1 MSARVKPSRISKPG
15 PSKLRNSLKKSN
27 AAGYAKRHS
36 QKSSNKGKAVSFD
49 DVYEYAPSKVRR
61 AKIGLELDRE
71 EATDRHNYA
80 SDDDVDLGGM
90 GQDGREG
97 LRARLLGE
105 NADDEQVDSGDD
117 EEIESDDAFE
127 ESDEEKYAGFDFSS
141 MRRKATGT
149 SSKKNIR
156 KLPKTLPDVDLN
168 EDSDDVV
175 SDAAS
180 TDKLEE
186 DEDEEMEDGDAENFF
201 DILEVFDGKAD
212 AEDDAPA
219 KQTAEKTKD
228 PMSDASGEASESEDD
243 QMSEDD
249 HGEEEDAV
257 SASEDEASPE
267 ALAELES
274 FLSRLDPAEDKKRKS
289 NDVSATQSIPKKRR
303 LMQERTEAGDEGEFG
318 VSAGGS
324 RALKLDD
331 LLAPLASSSTLTTL
345 KKSMKPLTS
354 TSNKTK
360 TLSAP
365 LPQRAQERLDRE
377 AAYEQTK
384 EEVDKWSAT
393 MKHIKQ
399 AEHLSFP
406 LQAQPEGRVSNLELA
421 AKFKPSNE
429 LESAVDNLLKSAQL
443 RDQDIA
449 GTEAL
454 KMAHLSVEEVAARR
468 AELRMMRELAFRA
481 DKKAKRIAKIKSKA
495 YRRIRKKQR
504 ERLGGEEGD
513 VDVDVEDA
521 GAQLKAEVERAR
533 ERATLRHKTTGKWA
547 KAMQGRG
554 ELDVDQRQAIGEM
567 LERGE
572 KLRRRIQ
579 GEISGDESEE
589 SESDDEAQDIETI
602 KQGAFEELAML
613 NASEALSA
621 DVKSKSVFNMKFM
634 RDAAARQTREA
645 DAAADDFL
653 KEMGGVEQGSDDDAS
668 GDGLGAMTEGPSVQR
683 VGGRVI
689 YHPGTNP
696 YAKPVGSH
704 ASETSSVT
712 LQSADLVQDSPK
724 SLNSISSPRVS
735 APAQESNPWLVTSS
749 SSGTSRKRSE
759 VLVQKGSDAL
769 AKSTNKLKKRIA
781 KGGEEK
787 ERIQNDAV
795 LEIDANNVL
804 TVLEPASTPAVI
816 KTKHELKGTGKGKEK
831 PKNDSIAVQISPAD
845 ADDSDGHSEVDEQER
860 TLERK
865 RQGGKGK
872 GVAAFKQ
879 RELVSLAFAGDNVVQ
894 AFEDLKQTE
903 IEADAPREVDTT
915 LPGWGSWGGTG
926 TKKLPPRPNLIKK
939 IAGVDPSSRADYK
952 KAHVIISERRDKKAA
967 KYLVK
972 ELPYPYTSHA
982 QYARSMDIPIGAEWN
997 TRVGF
1002 QRGTLPRVVKKMGT
1016 VIEPLVKPS

>member
-1 MSARVKPSRISKPG
+1 MSARVKSSTISKPG
-15 PSKLRNSLKKSN
+15 PSKLKNSLKKSN

-36 QKSSNKGKAVSFD
+36 QKSSHKGKATVSFD

-80 SDDDVDLGGM
+80 SDDGIDLGGM
-90 GQDGREG
+90 GQEGREG

-105 NADDEQVDSGDD
+105 NADDEKVDSEDD

-141 MRRKATGT
+141 MRSKAAGT
-149 SSKKNIR
+149 SSKKNVQ
-156 KLPKTLPDVDLN
+156 KLPKSLPDIDLN

-180 TDKLEE
+180 ADKLGEG
-186 DEDEEMEDGDAENFF
+186 DDEEMEDGDAEDFF

-212 AEDDAPA
+212 ADDDVAA
-219 KQTAEKTKD
+219 RQATEKIKD
-228 PMSDASGEASESEDD
+228 PLSNVSGEASESEDVR
-243 QMSEDD
+243 MSEDD
-249 HGEEEDAV
+249 HGEEEDVV
-257 SASEDEASPE
+257 SPSENEASPE
-267 ALAELES
+267 ALAELEN
-274 FLSRLDPAEDKKRKS
+274 FLSKLDPAEDKKRKS
-289 NDVSATQSIPKKRR
+289 NDVSAIQSVPKKRR
-303 LMQERTEAGDEGEFG
+303 LMQERTEAGNEGEFG
-318 VSAGGS
+318 VSVGGS
-324 RALKLDD
+324 TALKLDD
-331 LLAPLASSSTLTTL
+331 LLAPLASSSALTTL
-345 KKSMKPLTS
+345 KKSMKVLTS

-406 LQAQPEGRVSNLELA
+406 LQSQPEGRVSNLELA

-481 DKKAKRIAKIKSKA
+481 DQKAKRIAKIKSKA
-495 YRRIRKKQR
+495 YRRIRKKQK
-504 ERLGGEEGD
+504 ERLGDEEGD
-513 VDVDVEDA
+513 VDVEDA
-521 GAQLKAEVERAR
+521 EARLKVEVERAR
-533 ERATLRHKTTGKWA
+533 ERATLRHKATGKWA

-579 GEISGDESEE
+579 GEMSGDESEE
-589 SESDDEAQDIETI
+589 SESDDEEQDVETI
-602 KQGAFEELAML
+602 KQGAFEELAAL
-613 NASEALSA
+613 NASEVLPA

-634 RDAAARQTREA
+634 RDAAARQSREA

-653 KEMGGVEQGSDDDAS
+653 KEMGGLEQESDNDPS
-668 GDGLGAMTEGPSVQR
+668 GDGTVTEGPLIQR

-689 YHPGTNP
+689 YHPGTSSHT
-696 YAKPVGSH
+696 KPVGSH

-724 SLNSISSPRVS
+724 SLNIISSPRVS
-735 APAQESNPWLVTSS
+735 TPTQESNPWLVTSS
-749 SSGTSRKRSE
+749 SSGPSRKRSE

-781 KGGEEK
+781 KGEEEK
-787 ERIQNDAV
+787 ERIRDDAV

-804 TVLEPASTPAVI
+804 TVLEPAPTPAVI
-816 KTKHELKGTGKGKEK
+816 NAKHELKRSGTDK
-831 PKNDSIAVQISPAD
+831 PKNDSVAVQILPAD

-872 GVAAFKQ
+872 GVTAFKQ

-894 AFEDLKQTE
+894 AFEDLKQAE
-903 IEADAPREVDTT
+903 VEADAPREVDTT

-952 KAHVIISERRDKKAA
+952 KAHVIISEKRDKKAA

>member
-1 MSARVKPSRISKPG
+1 
-15 PSKLRNSLKKSN
+15 RNSLKKSN

-36 QKSSNKGKAVSFD
+36 QKSSNKGKATVSFD

-80 SDDDVDLGGM
+80 SDDDIDLGAM
-90 GQDGREG
+90 GQEGRAG

-141 MRRKATGT
+141 MRRKTAGT
-149 SSKKNIR
+149 SSKNAL
-156 KLPKTLPDVDLN
+156 KLPKSLPDVDLN
-168 EDSDDVV
+168 EDSDNVV
-175 SDAAS
+175 SDAVS
-180 TDKLEE
+180 MDDPEE

-212 AEDDAPA
+212 ADDDTPA
-219 KQTAEKTKD
+219 KKTMEKIKD
-228 PMSDASGEASESEDD
+228 PMSNVSGEDSESEVDR
-243 QMSEDD
+243 MSEDD

-274 FLSRLDPAEDKKRKS
+274 FLSKLDAAEDKKRKS
-289 NDVSATQSIPKKRR
+289 NDVSATESIPKKRR

-318 VSAGGS
+318 VSAGS

-345 KKSMKPLTS
+345 KKSMKALTS
-354 TSNKTK
+354 ASNKTK

-399 AEHLSFP
+399 AIINLIHQIYFAEHLSFP
-406 LQAQPEGRVSNLELA
+406 LQAQPEGRVSNMELA

-454 KMAHLSVEEVAARR
+454 KMAHLSAEEVATRR

-481 DKKAKRIAKIKSKA
+481 DKKAKRIAKIKSKT

-547 KAMQGRG
+547 KAMQERG

-579 GEISGDESEE
+579 GEMSGDESEE
-589 SESDDEAQDIETI
+589 SESDDEEQDVETI

-613 NASEALSA
+613 NASEVLST
-621 DVKSKSVFNMKFM
+621 DIKSKSVFNMKFM
-634 RDAAARQTREA
+634 RDAAARQIREA

-668 GDGLGAMTEGPSVQR
+668 GDATVTEGPSVQR

-689 YHPGTNP
+689 YHPGTSHH
-696 YAKPVGSH
+696 AKPVGSH

-724 SLNSISSPRVS
+724 SVDAISSPRIS
-735 APAQESNPWLVTSS
+735 TPAQESNPWLVTSS

-787 ERIQNDAV
+787 ERIRDDAV

-804 TVLEPASTPAVI
+804 TSSTPGVI
-816 KTKHELKGTGKGKEK
+816 NTKHKLKGTGKGKEK
-831 PKNDSIAVQISPAD
+831 SMDDSIAVHISPAD

-939 IAGVDPSSRADYK
+939 IAGIDPSSRADYK
-952 KAHVIISERRDKKAA
+952 KAHVIVSERRDKKAA

-1016 VIEPLVKPS
+1016 VIEPLLKPS

>member
-1 MSARVKPSRISKPG
+1 
-15 PSKLRNSLKKSN
+15 
-27 AAGYAKRHS
+27 
-36 QKSSNKGKAVSFD
+36 
-49 DVYEYAPSKVRR
+49 
-61 AKIGLELDRE
+61 
-71 EATDRHNYA
+71 
-80 SDDDVDLGGM
+80 
-90 GQDGREG
+90 
-97 LRARLLGE
+97 
-105 NADDEQVDSGDD
+105 
-117 EEIESDDAFE
+117 
-127 ESDEEKYAGFDFSS
+127 
-141 MRRKATGT
+141 
-149 SSKKNIR
+149 
-156 KLPKTLPDVDLN
+156 
-168 EDSDDVV
+168 
-175 SDAAS
+175 
-180 TDKLEE
+180 
-186 DEDEEMEDGDAENFF
+186 
-201 DILEVFDGKAD
+201 
-212 AEDDAPA
+212 
-219 KQTAEKTKD
+219 
-228 PMSDASGEASESEDD
+228 
-243 QMSEDD
+243 
-249 HGEEEDAV
+249 
-257 SASEDEASPE
+257 
-267 ALAELES
+267 
-274 FLSRLDPAEDKKRKS
+274 
-289 NDVSATQSIPKKRR
+289 
-303 LMQERTEAGDEGEFG
+303 
-318 VSAGGS
+318 
-324 RALKLDD
+324 
-331 LLAPLASSSTLTTL
+331 
-345 KKSMKPLTS
+345 
-354 TSNKTK
+354 
-360 TLSAP
+360 
-365 LPQRAQERLDRE
+365 
-377 AAYEQTK
+377 
-384 EEVDKWSAT
+384 
-393 MKHIKQ
+393 
-399 AEHLSFP
+399 
-406 LQAQPEGRVSNLELA
+406 
-421 AKFKPSNE
+421 
-429 LESAVDNLLKSAQL
+429 
-443 RDQDIA
+443 
-449 GTEAL
+449 
-454 KMAHLSVEEVAARR
+454 
-468 AELRMMRELAFRA
+468 MMRELAFRA
-481 DKKAKRIAKIKSKA
+481 DKKAKRIAKIKSKT

-547 KAMQGRG
+547 KAMQERG

-579 GEISGDESEE
+579 GEMSGDESEE
-589 SESDDEAQDIETI
+589 SESDDEEQDVETI
-602 KQGAFEELAML
+602 KQDAFEELAML
-613 NASEALSA
+613 NASEVLST
-621 DVKSKSVFNMKFM
+621 DIKSKSVFNMKFM
-634 RDAAARQTREA
+634 RDAAARQIREA

-668 GDGLGAMTEGPSVQR
+668 GDATVTEGPSVQR

-689 YHPGTNP
+689 YHPGTSHH
-696 YAKPVGSH
+696 AKPVGSH

-724 SLNSISSPRVS
+724 SVDAISSPRVS
-735 APAQESNPWLVTSS
+735 TPAQESNPWLVTS

-787 ERIQNDAV
+787 ERIRDDAV
-795 LEIDANNVL
+795 LEIDTNNVL
-804 TVLEPASTPAVI
+804 TVLEPASTPGAI
-816 KTKHELKGTGKGKEK
+816 NTKHELKGTGKGKEK
-831 PKNDSIAVQISPAD
+831 SKDDSIAVQISPAD

-952 KAHVIISERRDKKAA
+952 KAHVIVSERRDKKAA

-1016 VIEPLVKPS
+1016 VIEPLLKPS

>member
-1 MSARVKPSRISKPG
+1 MSARVRSSRISKSG

-36 QKSSNKGKAVSFD
+36 QKSSHKGKATVSFD

-80 SDDDVDLGGM
+80 SEDDIDLGGM
-90 GQDGREG
+90 GQEGREG

-117 EEIESDDAFE
+117 EEIKSDDAFE

-141 MRRKATGT
+141 KRSKAAGT
-149 SSKKNIR
+149 PSKRNAR
-156 KLPKTLPDVDLN
+156 KLPKILPEVDLN

-175 SDAAS
+175 SDAVS
-180 TDKLEE
+180 PDKLEE

-201 DILEVFDGKAD
+201 DILEVFDGKTD
-212 AEDDAPA
+212 AEDDVPTKQATEKAKAPV
-219 KQTAEKTKD
+219 
-228 PMSDASGEASESEDD
+228 SNVSGKASESEDNR
-243 QMSEDD
+243 MSEDEHD
-249 HGEEEDAV
+249 EEEDAI
-257 SASEDEASPE
+257 SASEDETSPE

-274 FLSRLDPAEDKKRKS
+274 FLSKLDPAEDKKRKS
-289 NDVSATQSIPKKRR
+289 NDVSATHSVPKKRR
-303 LMQERTEAGDEGEFG
+303 LMQERTEAGAEGEFG

-324 RALKLDD
+324 RALELDD
-331 LLAPLASSSTLTTL
+331 LLAPLTSSSALTAL
-345 KKSMKPLTS
+345 KKSTKALTS

-406 LQAQPEGRVSNLELA
+406 LQTQSEGRVSNLELA

-429 LESAVDNLLKSAQL
+429 LESAVDNLLKAAQL

-504 ERLGGEEGD
+504 ERLGGEDGD
-513 VDVDVEDA
+513 EDEDVEDA
-521 GAQLKAEVERAR
+521 GARLKADVERAR

-547 KAMQGRG
+547 KAMQGREG
-554 ELDVDQRQAIGEM
+554 LDVDQRQAIGEM

-579 GEISGDESEE
+579 GEMSDDESEE
-589 SESDDEAQDIETI
+589 SESDDEEQDVETI

-613 NASEALSA
+613 NASEDGPSA

-645 DAAADDFL
+645 DAAANDFL

-668 GDGLGAMTEGPSVQR
+668 GDGTVTEGPSVQR

-689 YHPGTNP
+689 YHPDTSA

-712 LQSADLVQDSPK
+712 LQSADLVQDSPT
-724 SLNSISSPRVS
+724 SLNAISSPRVS
-735 APAQESNPWLVTSS
+735 TPVHESNPWLVASS
-749 SSGTSRKRSE
+749 SSGPSRKRSE

-769 AKSTNKLKKRIA
+769 AKSTNKLKKRVTKA
-781 KGGEEK
+781 GEEQ
-787 ERIQNDAV
+787 ERIRDDAV
-795 LEIDANNVL
+795 LEIDASN
-804 TVLEPASTPAVI
+804 
-816 KTKHELKGTGKGKEK
+816 GKEKEK
-831 PKNDSIAVQISPAD
+831 PKNDSVAVQISPAD
-845 ADDSDGHSEVDEQER
+845 ADDSDGHSEVEEQEHV
-860 TLERK
+860 LEKK
-865 RQGGKGK
+865 RQGSKGK
-872 GVAAFKQ
+872 GVTAFKQ

-903 IEADAPREVDTT
+903 IEADAPREVDIT

-939 IAGVDPSSRADYK
+939 IAGIDPSSRADYK

-972 ELPYPYTSHA
+972 DLPYPYTSHA
-982 QYARSMDIPIGAEWN
+982 QYARSMDTPIGAEWN

>member
-1 MSARVKPSRISKPG
+1 
-15 PSKLRNSLKKSN
+15 
-27 AAGYAKRHS
+27 
-36 QKSSNKGKAVSFD
+36 
-49 DVYEYAPSKVRR
+49 
-61 AKIGLELDRE
+61 
-71 EATDRHNYA
+71 
-80 SDDDVDLGGM
+80 
-90 GQDGREG
+90 
-97 LRARLLGE
+97 
-105 NADDEQVDSGDD
+105 
-117 EEIESDDAFE
+117 
-127 ESDEEKYAGFDFSS
+127 
-141 MRRKATGT
+141 
-149 SSKKNIR
+149 
-156 KLPKTLPDVDLN
+156 
-168 EDSDDVV
+168 
-175 SDAAS
+175 
-180 TDKLEE
+180 
-186 DEDEEMEDGDAENFF
+186 
-201 DILEVFDGKAD
+201 
-212 AEDDAPA
+212 
-219 KQTAEKTKD
+219 
-228 PMSDASGEASESEDD
+228 
-243 QMSEDD
+243 
-249 HGEEEDAV
+249 
-257 SASEDEASPE
+257 
-267 ALAELES
+267 
-274 FLSRLDPAEDKKRKS
+274 
-289 NDVSATQSIPKKRR
+289 
-303 LMQERTEAGDEGEFG
+303 
-318 VSAGGS
+318 
-324 RALKLDD
+324 
-331 LLAPLASSSTLTTL
+331 
-345 KKSMKPLTS
+345 
-354 TSNKTK
+354 
-360 TLSAP
+360 
-365 LPQRAQERLDRE
+365 
-377 AAYEQTK
+377 
-384 EEVDKWSAT
+384 

-406 LQAQPEGRVSNLELA
+406 LQAQPEGRVSNMELA

-454 KMAHLSVEEVAARR
+454 KMAHLSAEEVATRR

-481 DKKAKRIAKIKSKA
+481 DKKAKRIAKIKSKT

-547 KAMQGRG
+547 KAMQERG

-579 GEISGDESEE
+579 GEMSGDESEE
-589 SESDDEAQDIETI
+589 SESDDEEQDVETI
-602 KQGAFEELAML
+602 KQDAFEELAML
-613 NASEALSA
+613 NASEVLST
-621 DVKSKSVFNMKFM
+621 DIKSKSVFNMKFM
-634 RDAAARQTREA
+634 RDAAARQIREA

-668 GDGLGAMTEGPSVQR
+668 GDATVTEGPSVQR

-689 YHPGTNP
+689 YHPGTSHH
-696 YAKPVGSH
+696 AKPVGSH

-724 SLNSISSPRVS
+724 SVDAISSPRVS
-735 APAQESNPWLVTSS
+735 TPAQESNPWLVTS

-787 ERIQNDAV
+787 ERIRDDAV
-795 LEIDANNVL
+795 LEIDTNNVL
-804 TVLEPASTPAVI
+804 TVLEPASTPGAI
-816 KTKHELKGTGKGKEK
+816 NTKHELKGTGKGKEK
-831 PKNDSIAVQISPAD
+831 SKDDSIAVQISPAD

-952 KAHVIISERRDKKAA
+952 KAHVIVSERRDKKAA

-1016 VIEPLVKPS
+1016 VIEPLLKPS

>member
-1 MSARVKPSRISKPG
+1 MSARVKSSRISKPG
-15 PSKLRNSLKKSN
+15 TSKLRTSLKKSN

-36 QKSSNKGKAVSFD
+36 QKSSGKAAVAFD

-80 SDDDVDLGGM
+80 SDDGVDLGGM
-90 GQDGREG
+90 GQEGREG

-105 NADDEQVDSGDD
+105 NADDERVDSGDD
-117 EEIESDDAFE
+117 EEIDSDDAFE

-141 MRRKATGT
+141 KRSKTAGI
-149 SSKKNIR
+149 SSKKNAR
-156 KLPKTLPDVDLN
+156 KLPQSLPEVDLN
-168 EDSDDVV
+168 EDSDDAV
-175 SDAAS
+175 SDAVSA
-180 TDKLEE
+180 DILDE
-186 DEDEEMEDGDAENFF
+186 DEDEEMEDGDADTFF
-201 DILEVFDGKAD
+201 DVLEVFDGKAD

-219 KQTAEKTKD
+219 KQAAEKTKA
-228 PMSDASGEASESEDD
+228 PVSDVSDEASELEDD
-243 QMSEDD
+243 KMSEDEQD
-249 HGEEEDAV
+249 DQDEEEDAI

-274 FLSRLDPAEDKKRKS
+274 FLSKLDPAEDKKRKS
-289 NDVSATQSIPKKRR
+289 NDISATQSVLKKRR
-303 LMQERTEAGDEGEFG
+303 LMQERTEAGAEGEFG

-331 LLAPLASSSTLTTL
+331 LLAPLASSSALTAL
-345 KKSMKPLTS
+345 KKSTKALTS
-354 TSNKTK
+354 TSSKTK

-481 DKKAKRIAKIKSKA
+481 DRKAKRIAKIKSKA

-513 VDVDVEDA
+513 EDEDVEDA
-521 GAQLKAEVERAR
+521 GARLKAEVERAR

-547 KAMQGRG
+547 KAMQGREG
-554 ELDVDQRQAIGEM
+554 LDVDQRQAIGEM

-579 GEISGDESEE
+579 GEMSGDESED
-589 SESDDEAQDIETI
+589 SESDDEEQDVETI
-602 KQGAFEELAML
+602 KRGAFEELAML
-613 NASEALSA
+613 NASEDATSA

-634 RDAAARQTREA
+634 RDAAARQILEA

-668 GDGLGAMTEGPSVQR
+668 GDGTVTEGPLVQR
-683 VGGRVI
+683 VGGRVT
-689 YHPGTNP
+689 YHPGTSAH
-696 YAKPVGSH
+696 AKPAGSH

-712 LQSADLVQDSPK
+712 LQSADLVQDDR
-724 SLNSISSPRVS
+724 NSSNAISSPRVS
-735 APAQESNPWLVTSS
+735 TPVQEINPWLVASS
-749 SSGTSRKRSE
+749 SSGPSRKRSE

-769 AKSTNKLKKRIA
+769 AKSTNKLKKRTA
-781 KGGEEK
+781 KGGEEQ
-787 ERIQNDAV
+787 ERIRDDAV
-795 LEIDANNVL
+795 LEIDTSNVL
-804 TVLEPASTPAVI
+804 TEPTSAPAIVN
-816 KTKHELKGTGKGKEK
+816 TKRAPKGKGKEK
-831 PKNDSIAVQISPAD
+831 PKNGGVIAQLSPDD
-845 ADDSDGHSEVDEQER
+845 ADESDGHSEVDEQER
-860 TLERK
+860 TLERR

-872 GVAAFKQ
+872 GVTAFKQ

-894 AFEDLKQTE
+894 TFEDLKQVE

-1016 VIEPLVKPS
+1016 IIEPLVKPS

>member
-1 MSARVKPSRISKPG
+1 MSARVKSSRTSKPG
-15 PSKLRNSLKKSN
+15 PSKLRDSLKRSN
-27 AAGYAKRHS
+27 AAGYAKRHL
-36 QKSSNKGKAVSFD
+36 QKSSNKGKATVSFD

-80 SDDDVDLGGM
+80 SDDDIDLGGM
-90 GQDGREG
+90 GQEGREG

-127 ESDEEKYAGFDFSS
+127 ESDDEKYAGFDFSS
-141 MRRKATGT
+141 VRRKAVGT
-149 SSKKNIR
+149 SSKKNVR
-156 KLPKTLPDVDLN
+156 KLPKSLPDVDLN
-168 EDSDDVV
+168 EDSDDAV

-180 TDKLEE
+180 SDKLEE
-186 DEDEEMEDGDAENFF
+186 DEDEEMEDGDADNFF
-201 DILEVFDGKAD
+201 DVLEVFDGKAD

-219 KQTAEKTKD
+219 RQITEKVD
-228 PMSDASGEASESEDD
+228 VSGEASESEDD

-274 FLSRLDPAEDKKRKS
+274 FLSKLDPAEDKKRKS
-289 NDVSATQSIPKKRR
+289 NDISRR

-318 VSAGGS
+318 VASGGS

-331 LLAPLASSSTLTTL
+331 LLAPLASSSTLATL

-421 AKFKPSNE
+421 AKFKVTSNE

-454 KMAHLSVEEVAARR
+454 KMAHLSVEEVATRR

-504 ERLGGEEGD
+504 ERLGGEEED

-521 GAQLKAEVERAR
+521 EAQLKAEVERAR
-533 ERATLRHKTTGKWA
+533 ERVTLRHKTTGKWA

-579 GEISGDESEE
+579 GEMSGDESEE
-589 SESDDEAQDIETI
+589 SESDDEEQDVETI

-613 NASEALSA
+613 NASEVLSA
-621 DVKSKSVFNMKFM
+621 DIKSKSVFNMKFM

-668 GDGLGAMTEGPSVQR
+668 GDGIVTEGPSVQR

-696 YAKPVGSH
+696 HAKPVGSH

-724 SLNSISSPRVS
+724 SLNVISSPRVS
-735 APAQESNPWLVTSS
+735 SPAQESNPWLVTSS
-749 SSGTSRKRSE
+749 SSGTSRKRNE

-787 ERIQNDAV
+787 ERIRDDAV

-804 TVLEPASTPAVI
+804 TVLEPTSTPAVI
-816 KTKHELKGTGKGKEK
+816 NTKHELKGTGKGKGKEI
-831 PKNDSIAVQISPAD
+831 PKNDNIAVQISPAG
-845 ADDSDGHSEVDEQER
+845 ADDSDGHSEVDEQEHN
-860 TLERK
+860 LERK

-982 QYARSMDIPIGAEWN
+982 QYARSMDIPVGAEWN

>member
-1 MSARVKPSRISKPG
+1 MSARVKSSRISKPG

-36 QKSSNKGKAVSFD
+36 QKSSHKGKATVSFD

-71 EATDRHNYA
+71 EATDRHAYA
-80 SDDDVDLGGM
+80 SDDDIDLGGM
-90 GQDGREG
+90 GKEGREG

-127 ESDEEKYAGFDFSS
+127 ESDEEKFAGFDFSS
-141 MRRKATGT
+141 KRSKAAGT
-149 SSKKNIR
+149 SSKKNVR
-156 KLPKTLPDVDLN
+156 KLPKSLPEVDLN

-180 TDKLEE
+180 SDKLEE
-186 DEDEEMEDGDAENFF
+186 DEDEEIEDGDAENFF
-201 DILEVFDGKAD
+201 DVLEVFDGKAD
-212 AEDDAPA
+212 AEDDTPV
-219 KQTAEKTKD
+219 KQDTEKIKA
-228 PMSDASGEASESEDD
+228 SVSNVSGEASELEDD
-243 QMSEDD
+243 RMSEDD
-249 HGEEEDAV
+249 HDEEEDAA
-257 SASEDEASPE
+257 SASEGEASSE

-274 FLSRLDPAEDKKRKS
+274 FLSKLDPAEDKKRKS
-289 NDVSATQSIPKKRR
+289 NDVSAAQSVPKKRR
-303 LMQERTEAGDEGEFG
+303 LMQERTEAGAEGEFG

-331 LLAPLASSSTLTTL
+331 LLAPLASSSALITL
-345 KKSMKPLTS
+345 KKSMKALTS

-393 MKHIKQ
+393 MKRIKQ

-454 KMAHLSVEEVAARR
+454 KMAHLSVEEVATRR

-547 KAMQGRG
+547 KAMQGRD

-579 GEISGDESEE
+579 GEMSGDESEE
-589 SESDDEAQDIETI
+589 SESDVEEQDVETI

-613 NASEALSA
+613 NASEVLSA

-668 GDGLGAMTEGPSVQR
+668 GDGTVTEGPSVQR

-689 YHPGTNP
+689 YHPGKSAH
-696 YAKPVGSH
+696 AKPLGSG

-724 SLNSISSPRVS
+724 SLNAISSPIVS
-735 APAQESNPWLVTSS
+735 TPAQESNPWLVTSS
-749 SSGTSRKRSE
+749 SSGPSRKRSE

-781 KGGEEK
+781 KGGQEQ
-787 ERIQNDAV
+787 ERIRDDAV
-795 LEIDANNVL
+795 LEIDSSNVL
-804 TVLEPASTPAVI
+804 TILEPTSTPAVI
-816 KTKHELKGTGKGKEK
+816 NTKHERKGTGKGKER
-831 PKNDSIAVQISPAD
+831 PKNDSVAVQISPAD
-845 ADDSDGHSEVDEQER
+845 ADDSDGHSEVDEQEC

-865 RQGGKGK
+865 RQGGKG
-872 GVAAFKQ
+872 VTAFKQ

-926 TKKLPPRPNLIKK
+926 IEKLPPRPNLIKK
-939 IAGVDPSSRADYK
+939 IAGIDPSSRADYK

>member
-1 MSARVKPSRISKPG
+1 MSARVKSSRTSKPDS
-15 PSKLRNSLKKSN
+15 SKLRNSLKKSN

-36 QKSSNKGKAVSFD
+36 QKSSQKGKATVSFD

-90 GQDGREG
+90 GQEGREG

-105 NADDEQVDSGDD
+105 NADDERVDSGDD

-141 MRRKATGT
+141 KRSKTADP
-149 SSKKNIR
+149 SSKKNAQ
-156 KLPKTLPDVDLN
+156 KLPKRLPEVDLN
-168 EDSDDVV
+168 EDSDGAV
-175 SDAAS
+175 SDADSA
-180 TDKLEE
+180 DELE

-201 DILEVFDGKAD
+201 DVLQVFDGKAD
-212 AEDDAPA
+212 ENEVLEKRATEKIKAPVSNV
-219 KQTAEKTKD
+219 
-228 PMSDASGEASESEDD
+228 SDEASELEDD
-243 QMSEDD
+243 GMSEDEQD
-249 HGEEEDAV
+249 EEGDAI

-274 FLSRLDPAEDKKRKS
+274 FLSKLDPAQDKKRKS
-289 NDVSATQSIPKKRR
+289 DDALATQSLPKKRR
-303 LMQERTEAGDEGEFG
+303 LIEERTEAGAEGEFG

-331 LLAPLASSSTLTTL
+331 LLAPLTSSSALTAL
-345 KKSMKPLTS
+345 KQSTKPLTS
-354 TSNKTK
+354 TSTKTK

-504 ERLGGEEGD
+504 ERLDGEEGD
-513 VDVDVEDA
+513 QEDDTEDA
-521 GAQLKAEVERAR
+521 GARLKAEVERAR

-547 KAMQGRG
+547 KAMQGREG
-554 ELDVDQRQAIGEM
+554 LDVDQRQAIGEM

-579 GEISGDESEE
+579 GEMSGDESEE
-589 SESDDEAQDIETI
+589 SESDDEDQDIDTI
-602 KQGAFEELAML
+602 KKGAFEELATL
-613 NASEALSA
+613 NASEDAPSDL
-621 DVKSKSVFNMKFM
+621 KSKSVFNMKFM
-634 RDAAARQTREA
+634 RDAAARQLREA
-645 DAAADDFL
+645 DEAADDFL
-653 KEMGGVEQGSDDDAS
+653 KEMGGAEQGSDDDAS
-668 GDGLGAMTEGPSVQR
+668 GDGTVTKGPSIQR
-683 VGGRVI
+683 IGGRMTYRPTHAVS
-689 YHPGTNP
+689 T
-696 YAKPVGSH
+696 KPVGSR

-712 LQSADLVQDSPK
+712 LQSADLVQDSPTP
-724 SLNSISSPRVS
+724 SNAISSPRLS
-735 APAQESNPWLVTSS
+735 SPAPESNPWLVASS
-749 SSGTSRKRSE
+749 SSGLSRKRSE
-759 VLVQKGSDAL
+759 VLVQKGEQEQD
-769 AKSTNKLKKRIA
+769 RI
-781 KGGEEK
+781 
-787 ERIQNDAV
+787 RDDAV
-795 LEIDANNVL
+795 LEIDASKVL
-804 TVLEPASTPAVI
+804 TVLEPASTLAVANS
-816 KTKHELKGTGKGKEK
+816 KREQKGKGKEK
-831 PKNDSIAVQISPAD
+831 TRNDGVAAQPLPAG
-845 ADDSDGHSEVDEQER
+845 ADDSDGHSEVDEQECA
-860 TLERK
+860 LERK

-894 AFEDLKQTE
+894 TFEDLKQKE
-903 IEADAPREVDTT
+903 IEADAPQEVDTT

-952 KAHVIISERRDKKAA
+952 KAHIIISERRDKKA
-967 KYLVK
+967 VQV
-972 ELPYPYTSHA
+972 P
-982 QYARSMDIPIGAEWN
+982 RAEWN

-1002 QRGTLPRVVKKMGT
+1002 QRGTLPRVVKKASRLNFPT
-1016 VIEPLVKPS
+1016 RVLLICDAFRWVLSLNL